1 MTETADTT
9 QALFLGKDAVVRE
22 TFDRVLAI
30 LQDIGPFQIET
41 KKTSIHLTRGVGFAG
56 VHPRKSYL
64 YLNIRLDRPID
75 SDRIAKSEQVSKHR
89 FHNEVKLS
97 TPEEVDAEL
106 ASWLRDAYRLADGR
120 SDTR

>member
-1 MTETADTT
+1 VTETADTT
-9 QALFLGKDAVVRE
+9 ETLFLGKDTVVRD
-22 TFDRVLAI
+22 TFDRVLAT
-30 LQDIGPFQIET
+30 LRDIGPFQVET
-41 KKTSIHLTRGVGFAG
+41 KKTSIHLTRGVAFAG

-64 YLNIRLDRPID
+64 YLNIRLDRPIH

-106 ASWLRDAYRLADGR
+106 VSWLRDAYSL